1 MAAAAFVVN
10 ASVVLVAGDFALV
23 TEHAVA
29 FFANL
34 AAELNAG
41 VARDGNF
48 EVELQNEVAVFFFV
62 NEEGVVR
69 RVRNAFADNF
79 AVFNLIFRRAAV
91 FRPTV
96 ERFAVENRN
105 EAFFDVRRLS
115 RRDREATDRR
125 QQRDGAA
132 EQFAH
137 FFVLV
142 MKGGIGEKL
151 DGASDGRKRSENAPF
166 LSVGS

>member
-1 MAAAAFVVN
+1 M
-10 ASVVLVAGDFALV
+10 
-23 TEHAVA
+23 
-29 FFANL
+29 

-41 VARDGNF
+41 VPRDGNF

-69 RVRNAFADNF
+69 RVRDAFADNF
-79 AVFNLIFRRAAV
+79 AVFDLIFRRTAV
-91 FRPTV
+91 FGPTV

-125 QQRDGAA
+125 QQRGDAA

-137 FFVLV
+137 FFVLIN
-142 MKGGIGEKL
+142 KGGSKSGEKL
-151 DGASDGRKRSENAPF
+151 DGAALAALLSQGAKRSETRRRKRRKRAVRF
-166 LSVGS
+166 RRLLV